1 MPDNTLSQALR
12 EAYAAA
18 PVSVVVFHTLEL
30 NHPAFDQPIYVV
42 NDRTDLLAKLETG
55 EDVTFLRFAFRL
67 VRPEVSPTGV
77 PQMTV
82 EIDNV
87 SRDILANVQLAMQS
101 TALITLTY
109 RQYLS
114 NDLSG
119 PQNDP
124 PMTMVLS
131 NIRADVFKVTATA
144 GFGDLNN
151 KRFPTEEYTA
161 ERFPG
166 LVV

>member
-1 MPDNTLSQALR
+1 MPDSTLSQALK

-18 PVSVVVFHTLEL
+18 PADVVVFHTIEL
-30 NHPAFDQPIYVV
+30 NHPAFNEPIYVV
-42 NDRTDLLAKLETG
+42 NDFEDLNAQLEDATP
-55 EDVTFLRFAFRL
+55 VTFLRFAFRMTK
-67 VRPEVSPTGV
+67 PEVSPVGV
-77 PQMTV
+77 PQITV

-87 SRDILANVQLAMQS
+87 SREILANVQLAMQS
-101 TALITLTY
+101 TALITMTY

-114 NDLSG
+114 TDLTG

-131 NIRADVFKVTATA
+131 NIHADVFKVTATA
-144 GFGDLNN
+144 GFGDYNN
-151 KRFPTEEYTA
+151 KRFPPEEYTA